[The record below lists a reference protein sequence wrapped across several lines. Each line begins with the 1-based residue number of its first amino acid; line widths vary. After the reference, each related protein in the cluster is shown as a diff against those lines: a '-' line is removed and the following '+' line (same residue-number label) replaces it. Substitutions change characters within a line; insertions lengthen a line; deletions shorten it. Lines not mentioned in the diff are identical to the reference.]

1 MKKLTDKEHQLVMQM
16 FIGKVAE
23 IIGFDKC
30 LELIRESKKDLGLT
44 PTKTFQE
51 RLEEKKLENKK

>member
-1 MKKLTDKEHQLVMQM
+1 MRKLTDKEHKLVMQM
-16 FIGKVAE
+16 FIGKVAD

-44 PTKTFQE
+44 PTTTFQE
-51 RLEEKKLENKK
+51 RLEEKESEK

>member
-16 FIGKVAE
+16 FIGKVAD

-44 PTKTFQE
+44 KKTK
-51 RLEEKKLENKK
+51 

>member
-1 MKKLTDKEHQLVMQM
+1 MEKLTDKEHQLVMQM

-30 LELIRESKKDLGLT
+30 LELIRESKEDLGLI
-44 PTKTFQE
+44 
-51 RLEEKKLENKK
+51 NKNK